1 MKGTYC
7 SSGDRKFDLCYLA
20 WDMAEEVLVEPVDL
34 DFDLDLARVGI
45 EEELEQAGVRVRDH
59 PRLS

>member
-34 DFDLDLARVGI
+34 DFDLARVGI

-59 PRLS
+59 PHLS